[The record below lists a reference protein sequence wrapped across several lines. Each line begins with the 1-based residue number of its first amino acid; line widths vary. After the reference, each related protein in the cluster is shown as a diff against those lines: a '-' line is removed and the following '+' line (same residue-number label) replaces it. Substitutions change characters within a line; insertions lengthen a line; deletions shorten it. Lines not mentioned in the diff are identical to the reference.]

1 MGKNSNGP
9 PPIIPIQTAIGATVA
24 GAATL
29 GVGAAATA
37 AVDPIAQLV
46 GFISSSPWIAGLCY
60 VIVNLGGKHIAMNLT
75 PEQEKM
81 LGSVWIRP
89 IIIFCLCF
97 VATRN
102 IITAFWL
109 TMAFM
114 LVFYVIFY
122 EASPLCLLRV
132 IPKQDE
138 QIKAPNY
145 SSTPQQ
151 QQQSPQ
157 GQQQSPQGQQQPP
170 QGQQQAGLPSMI
182 PLFMK
187 GPLAIPDPNLAIE
200 EVNYLKNMEMF

>member
-1 MGKNSNGP
+1 MGKNSNNA
-9 PPIIPIQTAIGATVA
+9 PPIIAIQTAIGAAVGT
-24 GAATL
+24 
-29 GVGAAATA
+29 GAAAVTAGA

-46 GFISSSPWIAGLCY
+46 GFISTSPWIAGLCY

-81 LGSVWIRP
+81 LGSAWIRP
-89 IIIFCLCF
+89 SIIFCLCF

-132 IPKQDE
+132 IPKQEE
-138 QIKAPNY
+138 QPKAPNY
-145 SSTPQQ
+145 SSDPPPQPQQ
-151 QQQSPQ
+151 SQQSQQ
-157 GQQQSPQGQQQPP
+157 GQQT
-170 QGQQQAGLPSMI
+170 GLPSMI

-187 GPLAIPDPNLAIE
+187 GPLAVPDPNLAVE
-200 EVNYLKNMEMF
+200 EANYVKNMSLF

>member
-1 MGKNSNGP
+1 MGKNSNNA
-9 PPIIPIQTAIGATVA
+9 PPIVAIQTAIGAAVGT
-24 GAATL
+24 GAAAVT
-29 GVGAAATA
+29 ATA

-46 GFISSSPWIAGLCY
+46 GFISTSPWIAGLCY

-81 LGSVWIRP
+81 LGSAWIRP

-114 LVFYVIFY
+114 LIFYVIFY

-132 IPKQDE
+132 IPKQEE
-138 QIKAPNY
+138 QPKAPNY
-145 SSTPQQ
+145 PPVQNSQE
-151 QQQSPQ
+151 QSQQ
-157 GQQQSPQGQQQPP
+157 GQQST
-170 QGQQQAGLPSMI
+170 QGQQQAGLPSMV

-187 GPLAIPDPNLAIE
+187 GPLAVPDPNLAVE
-200 EVNYLKNMEMF
+200 EQNYIKNMKMF

>member
-1 MGKNSNGP
+1 MGKNSNNA
-9 PPIIPIQTAIGATVA
+9 PPIIAIQTAIGATAA

-81 LGSVWIRP
+81 LGSAWIRP

-132 IPKQDE
+132 IPKQEE
-138 QIKAPNY
+138 QPRAPNY
-145 SSTPQQ
+145 SSSSPPQQ
-151 QQQSPQ
+151 Q
-157 GQQQSPQGQQQPP
+157 GQQLP
-170 QGQQQAGLPSMI
+170 QQQAGSPSMI

-187 GPLAIPDPNLAIE
+187 GPLAVPDPNLAVE
-200 EVNYLKNMEMF
+200 EANYLKNMEMF

>member
-1 MGKNSNGP
+1 MGKNSNNA
-9 PPIIPIQTAIGATVA
+9 PPIVAIQTAIGAAVGT
-24 GAATL
+24 GAAAVT
-29 GVGAAATA
+29 ATA

-46 GFISSSPWIAGLCY
+46 GFISTSPWIAGLCY

-81 LGSVWIRP
+81 LGSAWIRP

-145 SSTPQQ
+145 PSSQQ
-151 QQQSPQ
+151 Q
-157 GQQQSPQGQQQPP
+157 GQQLPQQP
-170 QGQQQAGLPSMI
+170 AGSPSMI

-187 GPLAIPDPNLAIE
+187 GPLAVPDPNLAVE
-200 EVNYLKNMEMF
+200 EANYLKNMEMF

>member
-1 MGKNSNGP
+1 MGKNSNNT
-9 PPIIPIQTAIGATVA
+9 PPIIAIQTAIGAAVGT
-24 GAATL
+24 
-29 GVGAAATA
+29 GAAAVAATS

-46 GFISSSPWIAGLCY
+46 GFISTSPWIAGLCY

-81 LGSVWIRP
+81 LGSAWIRP

-114 LVFYVIFY
+114 LIFYVIFY

-132 IPKQDE
+132 IPKQEE
-138 QIKAPNY
+138 QPKAPNY
-145 SSTPQQ
+145 PPVQNSQE
-151 QQQSPQ
+151 QSQQ
-157 GQQQSPQGQQQPP
+157 GQQGQQSP
-170 QGQQQAGLPSMI
+170 QGQQQAGLPSMV

-187 GPLAIPDPNLAIE
+187 GPLAVPDPNLAVE
-200 EVNYLKNMEMF
+200 EQNYIKNMKMF

>member
-1 MGKNSNGP
+1 MGKNSNNA
-9 PPIIPIQTAIGATVA
+9 PPIVAIQTAIGAAVGT
-24 GAATL
+24 
-29 GVGAAATA
+29 GAAAITAGA

-46 GFISSSPWIAGLCY
+46 GFISTSPWIAGLCY

-81 LGSVWIRP
+81 LGSAWIRP

-114 LVFYVIFY
+114 LIFYVIFY

-132 IPKQDE
+132 IPKQEE
-138 QIKAPNY
+138 QPKAPNY
-145 SSTPQQ
+145 PPVQNSQE
-151 QQQSPQ
+151 QSQQ
-157 GQQQSPQGQQQPP
+157 GQQGQQSP
-170 QGQQQAGLPSMI
+170 QGQQQAGLPSMV

-187 GPLAIPDPNLAIE
+187 GPLAVPDPNLAVE
-200 EVNYLKNMEMF
+200 EQNYIKNMKMF

>member
-1 MGKNSNGP
+1 MGKNSNNT
-9 PPIIPIQTAIGATVA
+9 PPIVAIQTAIGAAVGTGAV
-24 GAATL
+24 AAT
-29 GVGAAATA
+29 ATA

-46 GFISSSPWIAGLCY
+46 GFISTSPWIAGLCY

-81 LGSVWIRP
+81 LGSAWIRP

-132 IPKQDE
+132 IPKQQE
-138 QIKAPNY
+138 QPRAPNY
-145 SSTPQQ
+145 PPASQE
-151 QQQSPQ
+151 QSQQ
-157 GQQQSPQGQQQPP
+157 GQQG
-170 QGQQQAGLPSMI
+170 QQAGSPSI
-182 PLFMK
+182 VPLFMK
-187 GPLAIPDPNLAIE
+187 GPLAVPDPNLAVE
-200 EVNYLKNMEMF
+200 EANYVKNMSVL

>member
-1 MGKNSNGP
+1 MGKNSNNT
-9 PPIIPIQTAIGATVA
+9 PPIVAIQTAIGAAVGT
-24 GAATL
+24 
-29 GVGAAATA
+29 GAAAVAATS
-37 AVDPIAQLV
+37 AVDPTAQLI
-46 GFISSSPWIAGLCY
+46 GLISTSPWIAGLCY

-81 LGSVWIRP
+81 LGSAWIRP

-138 QIKAPNY
+138 PPKAPDY
-145 SSTPQQ
+145 PSSQQ
-151 QQQSPQ
+151 QQ
-157 GQQQSPQGQQQPP
+157 GQQPQPQPSAP
-170 QGQQQAGLPSMI
+170 AGSPSMI

-187 GPLAIPDPNLAIE
+187 GPLAVPDPNLAVE
-200 EVNYLKNMEMF
+200 EANYLKNMKMF

>member
-1 MGKNSNGP
+1 MGKNSNNA
-9 PPIIPIQTAIGATVA
+9 PPIIAIQTAIGAAVGT
-24 GAATL
+24 GAAAVT
-29 GVGAAATA
+29 ATA

-46 GFISSSPWIAGLCY
+46 GFISTSPWIAGLCY

-81 LGSVWIRP
+81 LGSAWIRP

-132 IPKQDE
+132 IPKQEE
-138 QIKAPNY
+138 QPKAPTYPSVHN
-145 SSTPQQ
+145 SQD
-151 QQQSPQ
+151 QSPQ
-157 GQQQSPQGQQQPP
+157 SQQGQQSQQSQLGQQQTGS
-170 QGQQQAGLPSMI
+170 PSMI

-187 GPLAIPDPNLAIE
+187 GPLAVPDPNLAVE
-200 EVNYLKNMEMF
+200 EANYVKNMSLF

>member
-1 MGKNSNGP
+1 MGKNSNNA
-9 PPIIPIQTAIGATVA
+9 PPIVAIQTAIGAAVGT
-24 GAATL
+24 GAAAVT
-29 GVGAAATA
+29 ATA

-46 GFISSSPWIAGLCY
+46 GFISTSPWIAGLCY

-81 LGSVWIRP
+81 LGSAWIRP

-132 IPKQDE
+132 IPKQEE
-138 QIKAPNY
+138 QTKAPTYPSVPNSQEQ
-145 SSTPQQ
+145 SSQSQ
-151 QQQSPQ
+151 HSQQSQQSQQ
-157 GQQQSPQGQQQPP
+157 GQQQTGS
-170 QGQQQAGLPSMI
+170 PSMI

-187 GPLAIPDPNLAIE
+187 GPLAVPDPNLAVE
-200 EVNYLKNMEMF
+200 EANYVKNMSLF